1 MSWTFWPSLRYLC
14 VKKIKNQN
22 KKGRVTDYWGFPHPA
37 NIDLKTWRFWVWI
50 VSYPVSMFLEM
61 QLEYNQIEDTV
72 YPQFHTINIYSFYCI
87 SRMEEDIPIQSI
99 DFFLNI
105 W

>member
-1 MSWTFWPSLRYLC
+1 
-14 VKKIKNQN
+14 
-22 KKGRVTDYWGFPHPA
+22 
-37 NIDLKTWRFWVWI
+37 
-50 VSYPVSMFLEM
+50 MFLEM